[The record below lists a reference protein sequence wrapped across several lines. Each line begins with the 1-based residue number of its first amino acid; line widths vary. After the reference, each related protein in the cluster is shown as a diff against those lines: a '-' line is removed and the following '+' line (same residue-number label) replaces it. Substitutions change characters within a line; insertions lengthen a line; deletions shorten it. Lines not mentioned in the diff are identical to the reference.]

1 VSHAARVAG
10 AAVCALALLGGCSAS
25 GSKASK
31 DVTITACTAS
41 PTGGHPTATGRVLNH
56 SSKASLYA
64 IHVKFA
70 DASGN
75 GVGDGL
81 ATLAKVDAGST
92 ATWHATGSLNAKG
105 PLKCSIPSVT
115 RTVAP

>member
-1 VSHAARVAG
+1 MRKLMLFAASAMAVA
-10 AAVCALALLGGCSAS
+10 LMSSCSSS

-41 PTGGHPTATGRVLNH
+41 PTGGHPTATGQILNH

-64 IHVKFA
+64 IHVKFT

-75 GVGDGL
+75 HVGDGV
-81 ATLAKVDAGST
+81 AAVAKVDAGKT
-92 ATWHATGSLNAKG
+92 AVWHSDGTVDAKG
-105 PLKCSIPSVT
+105 TLKCTLSSVT
-115 RTVAP
+115 RTVSP